1 MATDVH
7 ALVPALRYHCA
18 VDGRTQALYLLAQA
32 RNFFPA
38 HHDLLV
44 SQLGSLEAVLDAG
57 EEELR
62 RTDLPEAHRQRLLQ
76 ARRDCDF
83 AAEQAKV
90 EATGVT
96 LVGWGSPDYPE
107 LLALI
112 PDAPLMLLCRGD
124 VRCMR
129 HHGIAIVGSRKCSE
143 RGQQLAGQFAREL
156 AELAVPVNSGMAL
169 GIDGAA
175 HEGAMAARGP
185 TVAVLGCGVDVVYP
199 PQHTQLYDKLCQQ
212 ALVLS
217 EYPLGTPPL
226 KEHFPQRNRII
237 SGLSRGT
244 LVVEAPMGSGALITA
259 RLANAQGREVF
270 ALPGPLASPLSKGGH
285 SLIKKGE
292 AKLVESID
300 DMLMEFGTNRAA
312 LRSERL
318 ATAKLPFD
326 EGDAAA
332 TGGAGRRPAGS
343 FAGEPSAPPSHA
355 PFDLSPAEHG
365 LLEALSYE
373 GTHVNE
379 LVRKLGITTADCIAH
394 LTMLEIKGLITS
406 ASGGYYIRL

>member
-1 MATDVH
+1 
-7 ALVPALRYHCA
+7 
-18 VDGRTQALYLLAQA
+18 LAQA

-44 SQLGSLEAVLDAG
+44 SQLGSLEALLDCS
-57 EEELR
+57 EEELKR
-62 RTDLPEAHRQRLLQ
+62 CDLPEAHRQRLLE
-76 ARRDCDF
+76 ARRECNL
-83 AAEQAKV
+83 ASELAQVAEQ
-90 EATGVT
+90 GVT

-112 PDAPLMLLCRGD
+112 PDAPLMLFCRGD

-143 RGQQLAGQFAREL
+143 RGLQFAQQFAREL

-175 HEGAMAARGP
+175 HEGALAARGP

-199 PQHTQLYDKLCQQ
+199 PQHQQLYERLCKE

-292 AKLVESID
+292 AKLVENID
-300 DMLMEFGTNRAA
+300 DMLMEFGTNRAT

-326 EGDAAA
+326 EEAA
-332 TGGAGRRPAGS
+332 GAGRADILSAEGATGRMPAL
-343 FAGEPSAPPSHA
+343 PSQA

-365 LLEALSYE
+365 VLEALSYE